1 LNPIIFISCY
11 NGGKKLKQILRL
23 IIVFIILILIC
34 PVSSANVNIK
44 LKVDP
49 YESQTSQTELKIK
62 IDVFC
67 VSIKNIGNKV
77 ATNIV
82 VDIDLTGE
90 LLLVGQK
97 SSRGIITS
105 LRAGETHEECANP
118 ELMLGYGEVTLTTTV
133 SAENAPDIQ
142 ESKVIGRMIG
152 TIFTP
157 YRDVAIDVSTDK
169 EEYGINEPI
178 TVIVTNIGETKI
190 EIGGPCFYIY
200 NDIEELVW
208 EGCMYCY
215 WELEPG
221 EFETWI
227 WNQKNMNE
235 EQVPGG
241 TYTIKGEFRIDD
253 ELYTDTDV
261 FYIYTTAKFYGYVY
275 ASDRQTPLEN
285 ATISIDAVDC
295 IWITDKNGYY
305 ETGYHWTPRC
315 WDLIAYPPHEYLDIY
330 MCSFQIAQV
339 DKGETCWVNFTLD
352 DKKKNTPPNNLE
364 IQGPTNCRI
373 GKKNEYLLSAVDSE
387 SDQIYF
393 SVYWGDGSFADFYK
407 ANSNGEIKVE
417 KTWYEKGEYT
427 IQVYAVDQYAYY
439 SHLVKLDI
447 TVTKAKQISYPLTR
461 RVLVDK
467 ITLIAKLKIFNPIF

>member
-1 LNPIIFISCY
+1 M
-11 NGGKKLKQILRL
+11 LKL
-23 IIVFIILILIC
+23 IIVYIILLLIC
-34 PVSSANVNIK
+34 PVSSANENIK
-44 LKVDP
+44 LKGASC
-49 YESQTSQTELKIK
+49 ELQTSQTELEIT

-67 VSIKNIGNKV
+67 VSVKNIGGEV
-77 ATNIV
+77 ATNV
-82 VDIDLTGE
+82 VVNIELTGE
-90 LLLVGQK
+90 LLLIGQT
-97 SSRGIITS
+97 SSSGIITS
-105 LRAGETHEECANP
+105 LAAGDTHEECVHP
-118 ELMLGYGEVTLTTTV
+118 ELMLGYGEVTLSASV
-133 SAENAPDIQ
+133 SADNALEVQ
-142 ESKVIGRMIG
+142 KSKVIGRMIG
-152 TIFTP
+152 TIFIP

-169 EEYGINEPI
+169 DEYGINEAI

-200 NDIEELVW
+200 NDLEELVW
-208 EGCMYCY
+208 EGCMFCY

-227 WNQKNMNE
+227 WNQKNMRE

-241 TYTIKGEFRIDD
+241 TYTVKGEFRIND

-261 FYIYTTAKFYGYVY
+261 FYIYVTAKFCGYVY

-295 IWITDKNGYY
+295 IWITDENGYY
-305 ETGYHWTPRC
+305 ETGYHWIPGW
-315 WDLIAYPPHEYLDIY
+315 WDLIACPPDEYHDIY
-330 MCSFQIAQV
+330 MCSFQIAQG

-352 DKKKNTPPNNLE
+352 NKTKNTPPNNLE
-364 IQGPTNCRI
+364 IQGPTNCKI
-373 GKKNEYLLSAVDSE
+373 GKKHEYLFSAVDSE

-407 ANSNGEIKVE
+407 ADSNGEIKVE
-417 KTWYEKGEYT
+417 RTWSEKGEYT

-447 TVTKAKQISYPLTR
+447 TVTKAKQISYPLLK
-461 RVLVDK
+461 VLLDK
-467 ITLIAKLKIFNPIF
+467 IPLLVKLIIFNPIF